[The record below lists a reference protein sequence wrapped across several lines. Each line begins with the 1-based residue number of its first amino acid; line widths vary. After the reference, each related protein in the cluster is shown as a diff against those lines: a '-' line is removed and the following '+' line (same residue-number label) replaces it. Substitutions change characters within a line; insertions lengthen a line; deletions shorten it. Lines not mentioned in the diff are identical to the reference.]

1 MATILGIDVSSETLD
16 ACALTE
22 DGTKHSKAFVYSSE
36 GCRSLVKWAQ
46 KHQVGVVVMEATG
59 GYEQRVALA
68 LTEADIPVKVINP
81 SQIRNFARGIGKIA
95 KTDQIDA
102 YVIAR
107 FAQVVPLP
115 ETFLVS
121 REEIRLKRLVQ
132 RRVVLMEMLSAE
144 KNRKALADNE
154 IMESITAVIE
164 ALQNEVRKIEKAMDE
179 IRDKDP
185 VITRKCEVL
194 TQQKG
199 IGSLTALSLI
209 ALMPELGQINRKQ
222 AAALAGLAPIAR
234 DSGKMK
240 GKRFI
245 SGGRFDV
252 RRALYMPAW
261 VSVQRDPKMRDSYE
275 RLVGKGK
282 LKKVAIVAVMRKLLI
297 RSNALLNKHCF
308 GGGAVNES
316 FC

>member
-1 MATILGIDVSSETLD
+1 MATILGIDVSSERLD

-22 DGTKHSKAFVYSSE
+22 DGARHSKAFVYSPE
-36 GCRSLVKWAQ
+36 GCRSLIKWAQ
-46 KHQVGVVVMEATG
+46 KHQIQLVVMEATG
-59 GYEQRVALA
+59 GYEQRAALA
-68 LTEADIPVKVINP
+68 LTEADIPVKIINP

-115 ETFLVS
+115 ETFRVS
-121 REEIRLKRLVQ
+121 REEILLKRLVQ
-132 RRVVLMEMLSAE
+132 RRVVLMEMLLAE
-144 KNRKALADNE
+144 KNRKKLADDA
-154 IMESITAVIE
+154 IMESITAIIAV
-164 ALQNEVRKIEKAMDE
+164 LQNEVKRIESAMEE
-179 IRDKDP
+179 IRKEDP

-194 TQQKG
+194 TKQKG
-199 IGSLTALSLI
+199 IGSLTALSLL
-209 ALMPELGQINRKQ
+209 ALMPELGQINRQQ

-261 VSVQRDPKMRDSYE
+261 VSVQYDPEMRDCYE
-275 RLVGKGK
+275 RLVGNGK
-282 LKKVAIVAVMRKLLI
+282 LKKVAIVAVMRKLLT
-297 RSNALLNKHCF
+297 RSNALLNRNYF
-308 GGGAVNES
+308 GGVAVNES

>member
-22 DGTKHSKAFVYSSE
+22 DGTKHSKAFVYSLE

-59 GYEQRVALA
+59 GYEQRAALA
-68 LTEADIPVKVINP
+68 LVQAEFPVKIINP
-81 SQIRNFARGIGKIA
+81 SQVRNFARGIGKIA

-115 ETFLVS
+115 ETFRVS
-121 REEIRLKRLVQ
+121 LGEIRLKRLVQ
-132 RRVVLMEMLSAE
+132 RRVVLIEMLSAE
-144 KNRKALADNE
+144 KNRKSLADDE
-154 IMESITAVIE
+154 IMESISAIIGVLQSEVKRIE
-164 ALQNEVRKIEKAMDE
+164 SAMDE
-179 IRDKDP
+179 IRKEDP

-194 TQQKG
+194 TKQKG
-199 IGSLTALSLI
+199 IGSITALSLI

-261 VSVQRDPKMRDSYE
+261 VSVQRDPEMRDSYE

-282 LKKVAIVAVMRKLLI
+282 LKKVAIVAIMRKLLI
-297 RSNALLNKHCF
+297 RSNALLNRYCF
-308 GGGAVNES
+308 GGGVVNES

>member
-22 DGTKHSKAFVYSSE
+22 EGMRHPKAFIYSPE
-36 GCRSLVKWAQ
+36 GCRSLIKWAQ
-46 KHQVGVVVMEATG
+46 KHQTQLVVMEATG
-59 GYEQRVALA
+59 GYEQRAALA
-68 LTEADIPVKVINP
+68 LTEANIPVKIINP

-107 FAQVVPLP
+107 FAQVVPLLG
-115 ETFLVS
+115 TLRVS
-121 REEIRLKRLVQ
+121 REEILLKRLVQ

-144 KNRKALADNE
+144 KNRKALADDT
-154 IMESITAVIE
+154 ILESITAIITVI
-164 ALQNEVRKIEKAMDE
+164 QNEVKRIENAMDE
-179 IRDKDP
+179 VRKEDP

-245 SGGRFDV
+245 SGGRFDA

-261 VSVQRDPKMRDSYE
+261 VSVQRDPEMRDSYE

-282 LKKVAIVAVMRKLLI
+282 LKKVAIVAIMRKLLI
-297 RSNALLNKHCF
+297 RSNALLNRYCF